1 MSREY
6 NFSQIEEKL
15 LKEWEENNVFK
26 TEEKPDKEK
35 FYVLEMFPYPSGRIH
50 MGHVRNYAI
59 GDVVNRYLRMK
70 GKNTLHPMGWDAFGM
85 PAENAAIKSGVHPAK
100 WTYENIDYMRKELK
114 RLGFSYDWDREV
126 TTCSPEY
133 YRWNQWIF
141 LKMLEKG
148 IAYRKSAV
156 VNWCPHDM
164 TVLANEQ
171 VIEGRCW
178 RCDTPVVQ
186 KEIPSWFLRITDY
199 AEVLLDDLEEL
210 KGKWPEAVLTM
221 QKNWIGKSIG
231 ATIRFPI
238 EDSTS
243 VLEVFTTR
251 PDTIFGVTFMA
262 LAPEHPL
269 AIELAKGT
277 EYEEEVEAFVNKYL
291 SMSTRDRNIVDEKEG
306 VFTGRYAINPL
317 TNEKVPIWI
326 ANYILWGYG
335 TGAIMAVPAH
345 DERDHE
351 FAKKYGIPIKP
362 VIKPVEG
369 ERDYEKEAFT
379 EEGILINSNGFDG
392 LTSEEAKEK
401 ITQELEKKGIGEKTI
416 NFRLRDW
423 NISRQ
428 RYWGTPIPVIYCDDC
443 GIVPVPEKD
452 LPVVLPEN
460 VEFTG
465 MGNPLEKVEEFV
477 NTTCPKCG
485 KPARRETDTMDT
497 FIDSSWYFL
506 RYCDPHNY
514 KAPFDK
520 EKADYWMPV
529 DLYIGGIEH
538 AVLHLL
544 YSRFFTKFL
553 KEIGL
558 VDVKEPF
565 TQLLTQGMVLKK
577 WIKIEKLLEILGL
590 TENSTLTELFAK
602 YNIDK
607 TDDKTI
613 KQWLEENHLTINDNA
628 TLLFEKLG
636 LPMEKLKELEEEYG
650 KADKMSKS
658 KHNTVDPDEMIA
670 KYGADTVR
678 LYTLFAAPPQNSFAW
693 TDSGIEGA
701 HRFLRRVW
709 NFVNDRAEEIKGVS
723 YSKED
728 FKNLSEEDQKLRRKL
743 HQTIKKVNDDIT
755 REYQFN
761 TAIAAIMEL
770 MNELTS
776 YKGENKKLLKEA
788 IENLILMLSPFT
800 PFIADE
806 LWRIIGNTGY
816 TIEQKFPEPDEEA
829 LIEKTKEI
837 PVQINGKVRAKITVP
852 ADADE
857 ETVKNIAFENENVK
871 KWTEGK
877 NIVKVIFI
885 KGKILNIVVK

>member
-1 MSREY
+1 MQREY
-6 NFSQIEEKL
+6 NFKEIEEKL
-15 LKEWEENNVFK
+15 LKQWEENNIFK
-26 TEEKPDKEK
+26 TEEEEKNRDK

-126 TTCSPEY
+126 TTCSPDY
-133 YRWNQWIF
+133 YKWNQWIF
-141 LKMLEKG
+141 LKMYEKG

-221 QKNWIGKSIG
+221 QKNWIGKSTG
-231 ATIRFPI
+231 ATIKFPV
-238 EDSTS
+238 ENSTQYI
-243 VLEVFTTR
+243 EVFTTR

-269 AIELAKGT
+269 VLELAKGT
-277 EYEEEVEAFVNKYL
+277 QQEEEVAAFVQKYMT
-291 SMSTRDRNIVDEKEG
+291 MSTKDRNIVEEKEG
-306 VFTGRYAINPL
+306 VFTGRYAVNPL
-317 TNEKVPIWI
+317 TGEKVPIWA

-351 FAKKYGIPIKP
+351 FAKKYNIPIKP
-362 VIKPVEG
+362 VIKPFEG
-369 ERDYEKEAFT
+369 EWDYQGKAYE

-392 LTSEEAKEK
+392 LTSSQAKEK
-401 ITQELEKKGIGEKTI
+401 ITQELEKKGIGEKTV

-428 RYWGTPIPVIYCDDC
+428 RYWGTPIPIVYCDDC
-443 GIVPVPEKD
+443 GTVPVPEEQ

-485 KPARRETDTMDT
+485 KPAKRETDTMDT

-506 RYCDPHNY
+506 RYCDPNND
-514 KAPFDK
+514 KAPFSK

-565 TQLLTQGMVLKK
+565 SRLLTQGMVLKK
-577 WIKIEKLLEILGL
+577 WIKIEKLLEILGVD
-590 TENSTLTELFAK
+590 ENISIQE
-602 YNIDK
+602 
-607 TDDKTI
+607 
-613 KQWLEENHLTINDNA
+613 
-628 TLLFEKLG
+628 
-636 LPMEKLKELEEEYG
+636 LKEKINQLKKE
-650 KADKMSKS
+650 KK
-658 KHNTVDPDEMIA
+658 NT
-670 KYGADTVR
+670 
-678 LYTLFAAPPQNSFAW
+678 
-693 TDSGIEGA
+693 
-701 HRFLRRVW
+701 
-709 NFVNDRAEEIKGVS
+709 
-723 YSKED
+723 
-728 FKNLSEEDQKLRRKL
+728 
-743 HQTIKKVNDDIT
+743 
-755 REYQFN
+755 
-761 TAIAAIMEL
+761 
-770 MNELTS
+770 
-776 YKGENKKLLKEA
+776 
-788 IENLILMLSPFT
+788 
-800 PFIADE
+800 
-806 LWRIIGNTGY
+806 
-816 TIEQKFPEPDEEA
+816 
-829 LIEKTKEI
+829 
-837 PVQINGKVRAKITVP
+837 
-852 ADADE
+852 
-857 ETVKNIAFENENVK
+857 
-871 KWTEGK
+871 
-877 NIVKVIFI
+877 
-885 KGKILNIVVK
+885 